1 MKAIC
6 IDSSNK
12 PAKVPIEQWVK
23 EGEVYTIIKVVKMG
37 LQDGKYG
44 VLLKEVQISADC
56 FPYEYYDAERFIP
69 LDIRLHQT
77 EEEKEEILEEADLE
91 LI

>member
-23 EGEVYTIIKVVKMG
+23 EGETYTIIKIVKMG
-37 LQDGKYG
+37 LQDGRYG
-44 VLLKEVQISADC
+44 VLLKEVQMSADC

-69 LDIRLHQT
+69 LDTRIHQL
-77 EEEKEEILEEADLE
+77 EEEKEEVLEADLE

>member
-6 IDSSNK
+6 IDDK
-12 PAKVPIEQWVK
+12 KRPAKIQPSEWIK
-23 EGEVYTIIKVVKMG
+23 EGETYTITKVIKMG

-44 VLLKEVQISADC
+44 VLLKEVQLSSES
-56 FPYEYYDAERFIP
+56 FPYEYYDADRFLP
-69 LDIRLHQT
+69 LDILAEVR
-77 EEEKEEILEEADLE
+77 EEEVVKEADLE

>member
-12 PAKVPIEQWVK
+12 PAKVPIEQWIK
-23 EGEVYTIIKVVKMG
+23 EGEAYTIIKVVKMG
-37 LQDGKYG
+37 LQDKKYG
-44 VLLKEVQISADC
+44 VLLKEVQMSADC
-56 FPYEYYDAERFIP
+56 FPYEYYDADRFLP
-69 LDIRLHQT
+69 LDILT
-77 EEEKEEILEEADLE
+77 EVKEEEAVKEADLE

>member
-6 IDSSNK
+6 IDDKNR
-12 PAKVPIEQWVK
+12 PINVLPSEWIK
-23 EGEVYTIIKVVKMG
+23 EGETYTITKVIKMG

-44 VLLKEVQISADC
+44 VLLKEVQLRADS
-56 FPYEYYDAERFIP
+56 FPYEYYDADRFLP
-69 LDIRLHQT
+69 LDIKVHEV
-77 EEEKEEILEEADLE
+77 EEEAVKEADLE

>member
-1 MKAIC
+1 LKAIC

-23 EGEVYTIIKVVKMG
+23 EGETYTIIKIVKMG
-37 LQDGKYG
+37 LQDGRYG
-44 VLLKEVQISADC
+44 VLLKEVQMSADC

-69 LDIRLHQT
+69 LDTRIHQL
-77 EEEKEEILEEADLE
+77 EEEKEEVLEADLE

>member
-23 EGEVYTIIKVVKMG
+23 EGETYTIIKIVKMG
-37 LQDGKYG
+37 LQDGRYG
-44 VLLKEVQISADC
+44 VLLKEVQMSADC

-69 LDIRLHQT
+69 LDIKLHQL
-77 EEEKEEILEEADLE
+77 EEEKEEVLEADLE

>member
-12 PAKVPIEQWVK
+12 PVKVPIEQWVK
-23 EGEVYTIIKVVKMG
+23 KGETYTIIKIVKMG
-37 LQDGKYG
+37 LQDGRYG
-44 VLLKEVQISADC
+44 VLLKEVQMSADC

-69 LDIRLHQT
+69 WDIRLHQD
-77 EEEKEEILEEADLE
+77 EEEKEEVLEEADLE

>member
-23 EGEVYTIIKVVKMG
+23 EGETYTIIKIVKMG
-37 LQDGKYG
+37 LQDGRYG
-44 VLLKEVQISADC
+44 VLLKEVQMSADC

-69 LDIRLHQT
+69 LDTRILQL
-77 EEEKEEILEEADLE
+77 EEEKEEVLEADLE

>member
-6 IDSSNK
+6 IDDK
-12 PAKVPIEQWVK
+12 KRPAKILPSEWIR
-23 EGEVYTIIKVVKMG
+23 EGETYTITRVIRMG

-44 VLLKEVQISADC
+44 VLLKEVQLSAES
-56 FPYEYYDAERFIP
+56 FPYEYYDADRFLP
-69 LDIRLHQT
+69 LDILIEVR
-77 EEEKEEILEEADLE
+77 EEEAVKEADLE